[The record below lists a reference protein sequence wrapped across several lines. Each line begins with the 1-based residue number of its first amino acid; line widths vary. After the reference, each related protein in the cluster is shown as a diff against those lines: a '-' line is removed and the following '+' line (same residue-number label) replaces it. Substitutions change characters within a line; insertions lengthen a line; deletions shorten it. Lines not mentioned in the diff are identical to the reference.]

1 MLRSQKLP
9 EVLFSVV
16 VQGKQNLNGFFR
28 KIRKGT
34 HLHLSAGPPG
44 IIKHSCVANN
54 QTRNLPFLSLY
65 SLHLTLALNFPL
77 TAASKKV
84 GVFFVDKQLLKL
96 F

>member
-84 GVFFVDKQLLKL
+84 GFFFVDKQLLKL

>member
-34 HLHLSAGPPG
+34 HLHLSAGLPG
-44 IIKHSCVANN
+44 IIKHGCVPNH
-54 QTRNLPFLSLY
+54 QTTNLPFLSFY
-65 SLHLTLALNFPL
+65 CLHLTLALNFPL
-77 TAASKKV
+77 TAARVKM
-84 GVFFVDKQLLKL
+84 GFFVNKKLLKL